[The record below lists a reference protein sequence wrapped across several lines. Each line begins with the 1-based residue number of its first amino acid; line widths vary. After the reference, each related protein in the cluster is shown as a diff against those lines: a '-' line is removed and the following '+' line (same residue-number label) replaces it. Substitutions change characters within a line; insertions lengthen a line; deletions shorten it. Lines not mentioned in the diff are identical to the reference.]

1 MKKIVVVLGVAL
13 ALAVGVSVRSSLHAR
28 SLRKQMTDLQV
39 KLEKIEAKLQPL
51 EAKRSASKRITKEF
65 DIPAGSV
72 QSLSFSA
79 AVAPGTLSG
88 KWGSSGEV
96 WRGADDSISGFTLS
110 DPSDAVLDSAF
121 RNSSGSFIVKVSSPG
136 KHTFFFENAG
146 PQRSTPRRV
155 FLDAEFKPD

>member
-13 ALAVGVSVRSSLHAR
+13 ALSVGVAVRSSLHAR
-28 SLRKQMTDLQV
+28 TLRATLTDLRF
-39 KLEKIEAKLQPL
+39 KLDKAEAKLEPL
-51 EAKRSASKRITKEF
+51 EAKRRASKRITREF
-65 DIPAGSV
+65 DLPAGSV

-88 KWGSSGEV
+88 KWRSSGS
-96 WRGADDSISGFTLS
+96 ADNSISGFTLS

-121 RNSSGSFIVKVSSPG
+121 RDSSGIFAVKVSSPG
-136 KHTFFFENAG
+136 THTFFFENAG

>member
-13 ALAVGVSVRSSLHAR
+13 ALAVGVAARSSLHAR
-28 SLRKQMTDLQV
+28 SLRTQMTYLQV

-79 AVAPGTLSG
+79 AIAPGTLSG
-88 KWGSSGEV
+88 KWRSSGEV
-96 WRGADDSISGFTLS
+96 WHGADDSISGFTLS